1 MKILVAMSG
10 GVDSTVAAKMLIDEG
25 HEVAGAYMKMLPD
38 DFELASDSSDARKA
52 AEKLGIPFYEFDVS
66 NEFHKNVLEYFCESY
81 IKGST
86 PNPCIICN
94 QTMKFGIF
102 IDKATELGFDYIA
115 TGHYAKIVRDG
126 NDVFLMRSADLKKD
140 QSYFLHGLKKEQ
152 LKRAIFPLEGA
163 DKEYVRKIAEE
174 CGFDNAAKKDSQD
187 ICFVKTA
194 PGAYVE
200 FIEKFIGQ
208 SMKSGL
214 FKDVNGNILG
224 THEGIARYTI
234 GQRKGVKTAFGKPLY
249 VVSKSAED
257 QTVVMGENEM
267 LFSDTVKVSNFNL
280 IFKDFDE
287 NNITAKHRYGQKD
300 VPARLEIDGNNA
312 IVKFDAPQRAVTPGQ
327 FLVVYDGDIVVGGGE
342 IQL

>member
-25 HEVAGAYMKMLPD
+25 HSVAGAYMKMLPD
-38 DFELASDSSDARKA
+38 NFESASDSSDARKA

-66 NEFHKNVLEYFCESY
+66 DEFRRNVLDYFCESY
-81 IKGST
+81 LNGST

-102 IDKATELGFDYIA
+102 IDKAIELGYDYIA
-115 TGHYAKIVRDG
+115 TGHYAKIVREN
-126 NDVFLMRSADLKKD
+126 NDVILMRSADLKKD
-140 QSYFLHGLKKEQ
+140 QSYFLHGLTKEQ
-152 LKRAIFPLEGA
+152 IGRAIFPLEGA
-163 DKEYVRKIAEE
+163 DKDKVRKIAEE
-174 CGFDNAAKKDSQD
+174 CGFDNATKKDSQD

-200 FIEKFIGQ
+200 FIEKFTEKTMQ
-208 SMKSGL
+208 SGL
-214 FKDVNGNILG
+214 FKDIEGNILG

-249 VVSKSAED
+249 VISKSATD

-267 LFSDTVKVSNFNL
+267 LFSDTVKVKNFNL
-280 IFKDFDE
+280 IYKEFDGD
-287 NNITAKHRYGQKD
+287 NITAKHRYGQKD
-300 VPARLEIDGNNA
+300 VPAKLVIDGENVL
-312 IVKFDAPQRAVTPGQ
+312 VKFESPQRAVTPGQ
-327 FLVVYDGDIVVGGGE
+327 FLVVYNGDIVVGGGE
-342 IQL
+342 IQY

>member
-66 NEFHKNVLEYFCESY
+66 DEFHKNVLEYFCESY

-300 VPARLEIDGNNA
+300 VPARLEIDGNMA
-312 IVKFDAPQRAVTPGQ
+312 IVKFDTPQRAVTPGQ

>member
-66 NEFHKNVLEYFCESY
+66 DEFHKNVLEYFCESY

-267 LFSDTVKVSNFNL
+267 LFSESVKVNNFNL
-280 IFKDFDE
+280 IFKEFDE

-300 VPARLEIDGNNA
+300 VSARLEIDGNNA
-312 IVKFDAPQRAVTPGQ
+312 IIKFDTPQRAVTPGQ